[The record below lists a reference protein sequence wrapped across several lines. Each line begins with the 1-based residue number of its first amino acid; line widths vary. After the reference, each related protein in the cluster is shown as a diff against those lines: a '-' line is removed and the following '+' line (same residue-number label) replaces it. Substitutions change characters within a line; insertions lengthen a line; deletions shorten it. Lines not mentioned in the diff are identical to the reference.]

1 MSTLETHSP
10 PQRASGART
19 VLIGALLVVL
29 AVAAF
34 LGYRWLRGEG
44 FGIMPSVSTPAASVE
59 QRLLVVEQ
67 QLERLERERVALQER
82 MSEAGKRTNLMR
94 DEVLAIGERAALME
108 DSVRELS
115 RHDISTQDSLR
126 LSEAELLLTIAR
138 ERWLLSGDLSGAI
151 QATEMAGNAIN
162 TLKDPKW
169 VNLRQTIAQE
179 LVAFRTVEA
188 DPRAIARGELDALEA
203 LLPQLPSAHDVNA
216 DGRAGEYG
224 AKRLLNA
231 LIRIQPT
238 GEQTL
243 IAPMERQAA
252 KTALAL
258 EMTNARSALQLRR
271 SSEFKGAVLRMNIW
285 LQRLYVQTPELK
297 AQRTRLLALANAPL
311 TAQVP
316 LAGSTLQELQRLKQG
331 DAP

>member
-1 MSTLETHSP
+1 MSTLETPSP
-10 PQRASGART
+10 QPPKSSARA
-19 VLIGALLVVL
+19 VLTGVLL
-29 AVAAF
+29 AVLVLAAF

-44 FGIMPSVSTPAASVE
+44 FGFPQPAAAPAAASVE
-59 QRLLVVEQ
+59 QRLLGIEQ
-67 QLERLERERVALQER
+67 QLERLERERAALQER

-108 DSVRELS
+108 DSVRQLS
-115 RHDISTQDSLR
+115 RHDLSAQDSLR

-169 VNLRQTIAQE
+169 VNLRQAIAQE
-179 LVAFRTVEA
+179 LLAFRTVDA
-188 DPRAIARGELDALEA
+188 DPRAIARGEMDAMEA
-203 LLPQLPSAHDVNA
+203 LLPQLPAAHDINA
-216 DGRAGEYG
+216 DSGEYG

-243 IAPMERQAA
+243 ISPAERQSA

-271 SSEFKGAVLRMNIW
+271 AAEFKGAVLRMNVW